1 MRIEHVAAAYMLVAS
16 HLKMTPKDAG
26 SILVGFING
35 LSKEDH
41 LNEIQTCIDG
51 AENLKL
57 KLLMPLTRL
66 VRWISLTSSL
76 DSLNSLRLFQI

>member
-16 HLKMTPKDAG
+16 HLSMTPKDAG

-41 LNEIQTCIDG
+41 LNEI
-51 AENLKL
+51 
-57 KLLMPLTRL
+57 
-66 VRWISLTSSL
+66 
-76 DSLNSLRLFQI
+76 